1 MHILVVDDEAAARQ
15 FFEKILKSWGHTV
28 YLAEN
33 GSDAWTMLFSK
44 TVDVVVTDWMMP
56 QMNGL
61 ELCRK
66 IRKAEF
72 EKYVYLILI
81 SGRNSQQD
89 IIHGLEVGVDD
100 YITKP
105 VNTQEFRARIEIG
118 ERIVS
123 LEKKLRLKHAETER
137 NYFQTIQMFT
147 NLIEVVDEQL
157 GGHCKRVAKLCLRL
171 AKIHPDVAQE
181 DLPVLEAAGL
191 LHDIGMVGLPKEI
204 VAKRRTEM
212 KGDEKKLYLS
222 HPVQGEI
229 ILKEI
234 EFLKP
239 ISMLIRNHHE
249 QVNGHGYPDGLKGDE
264 IPLLSRIIYA
274 ASMYDSL
281 VKKWK
286 VPMKD
291 IPDRLQQQ
299 RGYQVEGDL
308 IDYLL
313 EINLE
318 NIQREEEKDYLKV
331 SLDQLKEGM
340 VLTSSV
346 RMKSGALVLPSQT
359 KLTTR
364 GIEKLISYHQLD
376 CIADTV
382 CVYKSQSALTGIY
395 DENINGPNV

>member
-1 MHILVVDDEAAARQ
+1 MHILVVDDQAAARQ
-15 FFEKILKSWGHTV
+15 FFEKILKDWGHTV

-33 GSDAWTMLFSK
+33 GSEAWTTLFS
-44 TVDVVVTDWMMP
+44 TPVDVVVTDWMMP
-56 QMNGL
+56 EMNGL

-66 IRKAEF
+66 IRNAGF
-72 EKYVYLILI
+72 EKYIYLILI
-81 SGRNSQQD
+81 SGRNTQQD
-89 IIHGLEVGVDD
+89 IIQGLEVGVDD
-100 YITKP
+100 YLTKP

-123 LEKKLRLKHAETER
+123 LEKKLRIKHSETER

-204 VAKRRTEM
+204 VLKKRTEM
-212 KGDEKKLYLS
+212 NGDEKKLYMS

-239 ISMLIRNHHE
+239 ISILVRSHHE
-249 QVNGHGYPDGLKGDE
+249 QVNGFGYPDGLKRDE
-264 IPLLSRIIYA
+264 IPLLSRLIHA

-286 VPMKD
+286 VPMED

-299 RGYQVEGDL
+299 REYQIEGDL

-318 NIQREEEKDYLKV
+318 NIRKEEEKDYSKI
-331 SLDQLKEGM
+331 SIDELKEGM

-346 RMKSGALVLPSQT
+346 RMKSGALVLPSLT
-359 KLTTR
+359 KLTNR
-364 GIEKLISYHQLD
+364 GIEKLISYRKLD
-376 CIADTV
+376 CIANTV
-382 CVYKSQSALTGIY
+382 CVYKL
-395 DENINGPNV
+395 

>member
-1 MHILVVDDEAAARQ
+1 MQILVVDDQAAARQ
-15 FFEKILKSWGHTV
+15 FLEKILKDWGHTV

-33 GSDAWTMLFSK
+33 GSEAWITLLS
-44 TVDVVVTDWMMP
+44 TAVDMVVTDWMMP
-56 QMNGL
+56 EMNGL

-66 IRKAEF
+66 IRSAGF
-72 EKYVYLILI
+72 NKYIYIILI
-81 SGRNSQQD
+81 SARDTQQD
-89 IIHGLEVGVDD
+89 IIQGLEVGVDD

-105 VNTQEFRARIEIG
+105 VNTKEFRARIEIG
-118 ERIVS
+118 ERLIS
-123 LEKKLRLKHAETER
+123 LEKKLHNKHAETER
-137 NYFQTIQMFT
+137 NYYQTIQMFT
-147 NLIEVVDEQL
+147 NLIEVVDEEL

-171 AKIHPDVAQE
+171 AKLHPGVAQE

-204 VAKRRTEM
+204 VSKRRTEM
-212 KGDEKKLYLS
+212 NGDEKKLYMS

-239 ISMLIRNHHE
+239 ISILIRSHHE
-249 QVNGHGYPDGLKGDE
+249 QVNGRGYPDGLKGEE
-264 IPLLSRIIYA
+264 IPLLSMIISG
-274 ASMYDSL
+274 ASIYDSL

-286 VPMKD
+286 VPMED

-299 RGYQVEGDL
+299 RGYQLEGDL

-318 NIQREEEKDYLKV
+318 NIRKEEEKDYLKF
-331 SLDQLKEGM
+331 SLDELKEGM

-346 RMKSGALVLPSQT
+346 RMKSGALVLPSLT
-359 KLTTR
+359 KLTNHS
-364 GIEKLISYHQLD
+364 IEKLVNYRKLD

-382 CVYKSQSALTGIY
+382 CVHKF
-395 DENINGPNV
+395 

>member
-1 MHILVVDDEAAARQ
+1 MQILVVDDQAAARQ
-15 FFEKILKSWGHTV
+15 FLEKILKDWGHTV

-33 GSDAWTMLFSK
+33 GSEAWITLLS
-44 TVDVVVTDWMMP
+44 TAVDMVVTDWMMP
-56 QMNGL
+56 EMNGL

-66 IRKAEF
+66 IRSAGF
-72 EKYVYLILI
+72 NKYIYIILI
-81 SGRNSQQD
+81 SARDTQQD
-89 IIHGLEVGVDD
+89 IIRGLEVGVDD

-105 VNTQEFRARIEIG
+105 VNTKEFRARIEIG
-118 ERIVS
+118 ERLIN
-123 LEKKLRLKHAETER
+123 LEKKLHNKHAETER
-137 NYFQTIQMFT
+137 NYYQTIQMFT
-147 NLIEVVDEQL
+147 NLIEVVDEEL

-171 AKIHPDVAQE
+171 AKLHPGVAQE

-204 VAKRRTEM
+204 VSKRRTEM
-212 KGDEKKLYLS
+212 NGDEKKLYMS

-239 ISMLIRNHHE
+239 ISILIRSHHE
-249 QVNGHGYPDGLKGDE
+249 QVNGRGYPDGLKGEE
-264 IPLLSRIIYA
+264 IPLLSMIISG
-274 ASMYDSL
+274 ASIYDSL

-286 VPMKD
+286 VPMED

-299 RGYQVEGDL
+299 RGYQLESDL

-318 NIQREEEKDYLKV
+318 NIRKEEEKDYLKF
-331 SLDQLKEGM
+331 SLDELKEGM

-346 RMKSGALVLPSQT
+346 RMKSGALVLPSLT
-359 KLTTR
+359 KLTNHS
-364 GIEKLISYHQLD
+364 IEKLVNYRKLD

-382 CVYKSQSALTGIY
+382 CVHKF
-395 DENINGPNV
+395 

>member
-1 MHILVVDDEAAARQ
+1 MQILVVDDQAAARQ
-15 FFEKILKSWGHTV
+15 FLEKILKDWGHTV

-33 GSDAWTMLFSK
+33 GSEAWITLLS
-44 TVDVVVTDWMMP
+44 TAVDMVVTDWMMP
-56 QMNGL
+56 EMNGL

-66 IRKAEF
+66 IRSAGF
-72 EKYVYLILI
+72 NKYIYIILI
-81 SGRNSQQD
+81 SARDSQQD
-89 IIHGLEVGVDD
+89 IIRGLEVGVDD

-105 VNTQEFRARIEIG
+105 VNTKEFRARIEIG
-118 ERIVS
+118 ERLIS
-123 LEKKLRLKHAETER
+123 LEKKLHNKHAETER
-137 NYFQTIQMFT
+137 NYYQTIQMFT
-147 NLIEVVDEQL
+147 NLIEVVDEEL

-171 AKIHPDVAQE
+171 AKLHPGVAQE

-204 VAKRRTEM
+204 VSKKRTEM
-212 KGDEKKLYLS
+212 NGDEKKLYMS

-239 ISMLIRNHHE
+239 ISILIRSHHE
-249 QVNGHGYPDGLKGDE
+249 QVNGRGYPDGLKGEE
-264 IPLLSRIIYA
+264 IPLLSMIISG
-274 ASMYDSL
+274 ASIYDSL

-286 VPMKD
+286 VPMED

-299 RGYQVEGDL
+299 RGYQLESDL

-318 NIQREEEKDYLKV
+318 NIRKEEEKDYLKF
-331 SLDQLKEGM
+331 SLDELKEGM

-346 RMKSGALVLPSQT
+346 RMKSGALVLPSLT
-359 KLTTR
+359 KLTNHS
-364 GIEKLISYHQLD
+364 IEKLVNYRKLD

-382 CVYKSQSALTGIY
+382 CVHKF
-395 DENINGPNV
+395 

>member
-1 MHILVVDDEAAARQ
+1 MHILVVDDEAAARE
-15 FFEKILKSWGHTV
+15 FFEKILKDWGHTV
-28 YLAEN
+28 YLAEDGN
-33 GSDAWTMLFSK
+33 EAWKTLLSA
-44 TVDVVVTDWMMP
+44 TVDMVVTDWMMP
-56 QMNGL
+56 EMNGL

-66 IRKAEF
+66 IRNARF
-72 EKYVYLILI
+72 EKYIYLILI

-89 IIHGLEVGVDD
+89 IIQGLEMGVDD

-105 VNTQEFRARIEIG
+105 VNIQEFRARIEIG
-118 ERIVS
+118 QRIVS
-123 LEKKLRLKHAETER
+123 LEKKLNVKHAETER
-137 NYFQTIQMFT
+137 NYYQTIQMFT

-157 GGHCKRVAKLCLRL
+157 GGHCKRVSKLCIRL
-171 AKIHPDVAQE
+171 AKIHPDIAQE
-181 DLPVLEAAGL
+181 DLSILEAAGL

-204 VAKRRTEM
+204 VSKRRTEM
-212 KGDEKKLYLS
+212 NGDEKKLYMS

-239 ISMLIRNHHE
+239 ISILVRSHHE
-249 QVNGHGYPDGLKGDE
+249 QVNGLGYPDGLKGDE
-264 IPLLSRIIYA
+264 IPLLSRVIYA

-286 VPMKD
+286 VPMED

-299 RGYQVEGDL
+299 RGYQMEGDL
-308 IDYLL
+308 IDCLL

-318 NIQREEEKDYLKV
+318 NVRKEEEKDYLKV
-331 SLDQLKEGM
+331 SLDDLKEGM

-346 RMKSGALVLPSQT
+346 RMKSGALVLPGMT
-359 KLTTR
+359 KLTNR
-364 GIEKLISYHQLD
+364 GIEKLISYHKLD

-382 CVYKSQSALTGIY
+382 CVCKSQTGQAGTK
-395 DENINGPNV
+395 DKNIIGINV

>member
-1 MHILVVDDEAAARQ
+1 MQILVVDDQAAARQ
-15 FFEKILKSWGHTV
+15 FLEKILKDWGHTV

-33 GSDAWTMLFSK
+33 GSEAWITLLS
-44 TVDVVVTDWMMP
+44 TAVDMVVTDWMMP
-56 QMNGL
+56 EMNGL

-66 IRKAEF
+66 IRSAGF
-72 EKYVYLILI
+72 NKYIYIILI
-81 SGRNSQQD
+81 SARDTQQD
-89 IIHGLEVGVDD
+89 IIRGLEVGVDD

-105 VNTQEFRARIEIG
+105 VNTKEFRARIEIG
-118 ERIVS
+118 ERLIS
-123 LEKKLRLKHAETER
+123 LEKKLHNKHAETER
-137 NYFQTIQMFT
+137 NYYQTIQMFT
-147 NLIEVVDEQL
+147 NLIEVVDEEL

-171 AKIHPDVAQE
+171 AKLHPGVAQE

-204 VAKRRTEM
+204 VSKRRTEM
-212 KGDEKKLYLS
+212 NGDEKKLYMS

-239 ISMLIRNHHE
+239 ISILIRSHHE
-249 QVNGHGYPDGLKGDE
+249 QVNGRGYPDGLKGEE
-264 IPLLSRIIYA
+264 IPLLSMIISG
-274 ASMYDSL
+274 ASIYDSL

-286 VPMKD
+286 VPMED

-299 RGYQVEGDL
+299 RGYQLESDL

-318 NIQREEEKDYLKV
+318 NIRKEEEKDYLKF
-331 SLDQLKEGM
+331 SLDELKEGM

-346 RMKSGALVLPSQT
+346 RMKSGALVLPSLT
-359 KLTTR
+359 KLTNHS
-364 GIEKLISYHQLD
+364 IEKLINYRKLD

-382 CVYKSQSALTGIY
+382 CVHKF
-395 DENINGPNV
+395 

>member
-1 MHILVVDDEAAARQ
+1 MHILVVDDQIEARQ
-15 FFEKILKSWGHTV
+15 FFEKIFKDWGHTV

-33 GSDAWTMLFSK
+33 GSEAWSTLLSA
-44 TVDVVVTDWMMP
+44 TVDMVVTDWMMP
-56 QMNGL
+56 EMNGL

-66 IRKAEF
+66 IRNAEF
-72 EKYVYLILI
+72 ENYIYLILI
-81 SGRNSQQD
+81 SGRNTQQD
-89 IIHGLEVGVDD
+89 IIKGLEVGVDD
-100 YITKP
+100 YVTKP

-118 ERIVS
+118 QRIVN
-123 LEKKLRLKHAETER
+123 LEKTLRISYAETER
-137 NYFQTIQMFT
+137 NYYQTIQMFT
-147 NLIEVVDEQL
+147 NLMEVVDEQL

-181 DLPVLEAAGL
+181 DLPVLEAAAL

-204 VAKRRTEM
+204 VLKKRTEM
-212 KGDEKKLYLS
+212 NGDEKKLYMS

-239 ISMLIRNHHE
+239 ISVLVRSHHE
-249 QVNGHGYPDGLKGDE
+249 QVNGLGYPDGLKGDE
-264 IPLLSRIIYA
+264 IPLLSRIIHA

-286 VPMKD
+286 VPLED

-299 RGYQVEGDL
+299 REYQLEGNL

-313 EINLE
+313 EVNLE
-318 NIQREEEKDYLKV
+318 NIRKEEEKDYLKV
-331 SLDQLKEGM
+331 SLDALEEGM

-346 RMKSGALVLPSQT
+346 RMKSGALVLPSLT
-359 KLTTR
+359 KLTAR
-364 GIEKLISYHQLD
+364 GIEKLISYHKLD
-376 CIADTV
+376 CIGNTV
-382 CVYKSQSALTGIY
+382 CVYKSQSGLF
-395 DENINGPNV
+395 

>member
-1 MHILVVDDEAAARQ
+1 MHILVVDDQAAARQ
-15 FFEKILKSWGHTV
+15 FLEKILKDWGHTV

-33 GSDAWTMLFSK
+33 GREAWITLLSA
-44 TVDVVVTDWMMP
+44 TVDMVITDWMMP
-56 QMNGL
+56 EMNGL

-66 IRKAEF
+66 IRSADF
-72 EKYVYLILI
+72 NKYIYIILI
-81 SGRNSQQD
+81 SARDTQQD
-89 IIHGLEVGVDD
+89 IIQGLEMGVDD

-105 VNTQEFRARIEIG
+105 VDTKEFRARIEIG
-118 ERIVS
+118 GRLIS
-123 LEKKLRLKHAETER
+123 LEKKLRDKHTETEK
-137 NYFQTIQMFT
+137 NYYQTIQMFT
-147 NLIEVVDEQL
+147 NLIEVVDEEL

-171 AKIHPDVAQE
+171 AKLHPDVAQE

-204 VAKRRTEM
+204 VSKRRTEM
-212 KGDEKKLYLS
+212 NGDEKKLYMS

-239 ISMLIRNHHE
+239 ISILIRSHHE
-249 QVNGHGYPDGLKGDE
+249 QVNGRGYPDGLKGEE
-264 IPLLSRIIYA
+264 IPLLSRIISG
-274 ASMYDSL
+274 ASIYDSL

-286 VPMKD
+286 VPMED

-299 RGYQVEGDL
+299 RGYQLEGDL

-318 NIQREEEKDYLKV
+318 NIRKEEEKDYSKF
-331 SLDQLKEGM
+331 SLDELKEGM

-346 RMKSGALVLPSQT
+346 RMKSGALVLPSLT
-359 KLTTR
+359 KLTNHS
-364 GIEKLISYHQLD
+364 IEKLINYRKLD

-382 CVYKSQSALTGIY
+382 CVYKFEADHGLKLVGA
-395 DENINGPNV
+395 

>member
-1 MHILVVDDEAAARQ
+1 MHILVVDDQAAIRQ
-15 FFEKILKSWGHTV
+15 FLEKILKNWGHTV

-33 GSDAWTMLFSK
+33 GSEAWVTLLSAA
-44 TVDVVVTDWMMP
+44 VDMVVTDWMMP
-56 QMNGL
+56 EMNGL

-66 IRKAEF
+66 IRSADF
-72 EKYVYLILI
+72 NKYIYIILI
-81 SGRNSQQD
+81 SARDTQQD
-89 IIHGLEVGVDD
+89 IIQGLEVGGDD

-105 VNTQEFRARIEIG
+105 VNTKEFKARIEIG
-118 ERIVS
+118 ERLIS
-123 LEKKLRLKHAETER
+123 LEKKLRDKHAETEK
-137 NYFQTIQMFT
+137 NYYQTIQMFT
-147 NLIEVVDEQL
+147 NLIEVVDDEL
-157 GGHCKRVAKLCLRL
+157 GGHCKRVSKLCLKL
-171 AKIHPDVAQE
+171 AKFHPDIAQE

-204 VAKRRTEM
+204 VSKKRIEM
-212 KGDEKKLYLS
+212 NGDEKKLYIS

-239 ISMLIRNHHE
+239 ISILIRSHHE
-249 QVNGHGYPDGLKGDE
+249 QVNGRGYPDGLKREE
-264 IPLLSRIIYA
+264 IPLLSMIISG
-274 ASMYDSL
+274 ASIYDSL

-286 VPMKD
+286 VPMED

-299 RGYQVEGDL
+299 RGYQLEGDL

-318 NIQREEEKDYLKV
+318 NIRKEEEKDYLKF
-331 SLDQLKEGM
+331 SLDELKEGM

-346 RMKSGALVLPSQT
+346 RMKSGALVLPSLT
-359 KLTTR
+359 KLTNHS
-364 GIEKLISYHQLD
+364 IEKLVNYRKLD

-382 CVYKSQSALTGIY
+382 CVHKF
-395 DENINGPNV
+395 

>member
-1 MHILVVDDEAAARQ
+1 MHILVVDDQAAARQ
-15 FFEKILKSWGHTV
+15 FLEKILKDWGHTV

-33 GSDAWTMLFSK
+33 GSEAWITLWSAA
-44 TVDVVVTDWMMP
+44 VDMVVTDWMMP
-56 QMNGL
+56 EMNGL

-66 IRKAEF
+66 IRNADF
-72 EKYVYLILI
+72 NKYIYLILI
-81 SGRNSQQD
+81 SARNTQQD
-89 IIHGLEVGVDD
+89 IIQGLEVGVDD

-105 VNTQEFRARIEIG
+105 VNTKEFRARIEIG
-118 ERIVS
+118 GRLIS
-123 LEKKLRLKHAETER
+123 LEKKLRGKHAETER
-137 NYFQTIQMFT
+137 NYYQTIQMFT
-147 NLIEVVDEQL
+147 NLIEVVDEEL

-171 AKIHPDVAQE
+171 AKLHPDVAQE

-204 VAKRRTEM
+204 VSKRRTEM
-212 KGDEKKLYLS
+212 NGDEKKLYMS

-239 ISMLIRNHHE
+239 ISILIRSHHE
-249 QVNGHGYPDGLKGDE
+249 QVNGRGYPDGLKGEE
-264 IPLLSRIIYA
+264 IPLLSMIISG
-274 ASMYDSL
+274 ASIYDSL

-286 VPMKD
+286 VPMED

-299 RGYQVEGDL
+299 RGYQLEGDL

-318 NIQREEEKDYLKV
+318 NIRKEEEKDYLKI
-331 SLDQLKEGM
+331 SLDELKEGM

-346 RMKSGALVLPSQT
+346 RMKSGALVLPSLT
-359 KLTTR
+359 KLTNHS
-364 GIEKLISYHQLD
+364 IEKLINYRKLD

-382 CVYKSQSALTGIY
+382 CVYKFVADHGLKLVGA
-395 DENINGPNV
+395 

>member
-1 MHILVVDDEAAARQ
+1 MQILVVDDQAAARQ
-15 FFEKILKSWGHTV
+15 FLEKILKDWGHTV

-33 GSDAWTMLFSK
+33 GNEAWITLLS
-44 TVDVVVTDWMMP
+44 TAVDMVVTDWMMP
-56 QMNGL
+56 EMNGL

-66 IRKAEF
+66 IRSAGF
-72 EKYVYLILI
+72 NKYIYIILL
-81 SGRNSQQD
+81 SARDTQQD
-89 IIHGLEVGVDD
+89 IIQGLEVGVDD

-105 VNTQEFRARIEIG
+105 VNTKEFRARIEIG
-118 ERIVS
+118 ERLIS
-123 LEKKLRLKHAETER
+123 LEKKLHNKHAETER
-137 NYFQTIQMFT
+137 NYYQTIQMFT
-147 NLIEVVDEQL
+147 NLIEVVDEEL

-171 AKIHPDVAQE
+171 AKLHPGVAQE

-204 VAKRRTEM
+204 VSKKRTEM
-212 KGDEKKLYLS
+212 NGDEKKLYMS

-239 ISMLIRNHHE
+239 ISILIRSHHE
-249 QVNGHGYPDGLKGDE
+249 QVNGRGYPDGLKGEE
-264 IPLLSRIIYA
+264 IPLLSMIISG
-274 ASMYDSL
+274 ASIYDSL

-286 VPMKD
+286 VPMED

-299 RGYQVEGDL
+299 RGYQLESDL

-318 NIQREEEKDYLKV
+318 NIRKEEEKDYLKF
-331 SLDQLKEGM
+331 SLDELKEGM

-346 RMKSGALVLPSQT
+346 RMKSGALVLPSLT
-359 KLTTR
+359 KLTNHS
-364 GIEKLISYHQLD
+364 IEKLVNYRKLD

-382 CVYKSQSALTGIY
+382 CVHKF
-395 DENINGPNV
+395 

>member
-15 FFEKILKSWGHTV
+15 FFEKILNDWGHTV
-28 YLAEN
+28 YLAED
-33 GSDAWTMLFSK
+33 GSEAWKTLLSA
-44 TVDVVVTDWMMP
+44 TVDMVVTDWMMP
-56 QMNGL
+56 EMNGL

-66 IRKAEF
+66 IRNAEF
-72 EKYVYLILI
+72 EKYIYLILI

-118 ERIVS
+118 QRIVS
-123 LEKKLRLKHAETER
+123 LEKKLRVKHAETER
-137 NYFQTIQMFT
+137 NYYQTIQMFT

-204 VAKRRTEM
+204 VLKKRTEM
-212 KGDEKKLYLS
+212 NGDEKKLYMS

-239 ISMLIRNHHE
+239 ISILVRSHHE
-249 QVNGHGYPDGLKGDE
+249 QVNGLGYPDGLKGDE
-264 IPLLSRIIYA
+264 IPLLSRVIHA

-286 VPMKD
+286 VPLED

-299 RGYQVEGDL
+299 RGYQMEGDL
-308 IDYLL
+308 IDRLL

-318 NIQREEEKDYLKV
+318 NIREEEEKDYLKV
-331 SLDQLKEGM
+331 SLDALKEGM
-340 VLTSSV
+340 VLTSNV

-364 GIEKLISYHQLD
+364 GIEKLISYRKLD
-376 CIADTV
+376 CIGNTV
-382 CVYKSQSALTGIY
+382 CVYKSQS
-395 DENINGPNV
+395 EHF